1 MQPNLPQD
9 ERFRSAA
16 KPESRRGYV
25 WMSQRAADTGPA
37 PHPLPQA
44 GESLHLYPPPQ
55 DLYPPS
61 QAGEGIVGDSG
72 GLRSVTHLIWPES
85 AFPFF
90 LTREPDALSMIAH
103 MLAPNTTLIAGAA
116 RLAEPAPGRS
126 ERRAYN
132 SVYVIDHGGSIMAT
146 YDKLH
151 LVPVGEYLPVQ
162 DLLERA
168 CFTPLTN
175 LPGGAL
181 PGGPR

>member
-1 MQPNLPQD
+1 MQPNIPQD
-9 ERFRSAA
+9 ERFRYAA
-16 KPESRRGYV
+16 KTQIMRRYV
-25 WMSQRAADTGPA
+25 LMSQRTADTAPA
-37 PHPLPQA
+37 PRAPPQA

-90 LTREPDALSMIAH
+90 LTREPDALSMIAN
-103 MLAPNTTLIAGAA
+103 MLAPNTTLITGAA

-132 SVYVIDHGGSIMAT
+132 SVYVIDHGGSDIRASH
-146 YDKLH
+146 KLH
-151 LVPVGEYLPVQ
+151 LVPSGHHHP
-162 DLLERA
+162 
-168 CFTPLTN
+168 FTVL
-175 LPGGAL
+175 AV
-181 PGGPR
+181 

>member
-16 KPESRRGYV
+16 KPESRRRYV
-25 WMSQRAADTGPA
+25 LMSQRAADTGPA

-90 LTREPDALSMIAH
+90 LTREPDALSMIAN
-103 MLAPNTTLIAGAA
+103 MLAPNTTLITGAA

-132 SVYVIDHGGSIMAT
+132 SVYVIGHGGSIIAT

-151 LVPVGEYLPVQ
+151 LGPFCEYPPLP
-162 DLLERA
+162 DFLRRA
-168 CFTPLTN
+168 GLSPLTH
-175 LPGGAL
+175 LPGGVF
-181 PGGPR
+181 PGA